1 MYKLKTAN
9 LISFSCQVGSII
21 SGADIEK
28 RNALKN
34 FGDNLGI
41 AFQISDDILDVIGD
55 ENLIGKKIGSD
66 SKNRKRTYLN
76 YFDIEESII
85 EENVIRQTVMPSHL
99 RTGRFISKPLR
110 NMTSK
115 VVTQTQNLVRMNPP
129 GNFRARNYKVN
140 STCGSTRRG
149 KSTVP
154 KLSLIHI

>member
-1 MYKLKTAN
+1 MKNIIRWFILNTVAAN
-9 LISFSCQVGSII
+9 LLMVFII
-21 SGADIEK
+21 IAGIFTLSRLRMEVFPDITIPIINVSVVYPGASPE
-28 RNALKN
+28 
-34 FGDNLGI
+34 
-41 AFQISDDILDVIGD
+41 
-55 ENLIGKKIGSD
+55 
-66 SKNRKRTYLN
+66 
-76 YFDIEESII
+76 DIEESII

-154 KLSLIHI
+154 KNSY